1 MPGADPT
8 PSSEE
13 SRPPDSVGQASLPL
27 DGVHP
32 TGAAAPAPP
41 PDPVADP
48 LAFAP
53 PPPPLVTTAPGA
65 ISEHAWEERW
75 PPTSYWVKTT
85 AAVVLTIAVLYAANA
100 VRSIFVLVLIA
111 AVIAVGLEPAVSFLM
126 ARIRVS
132 RGAAVAIIFLVAL
145 AIVGVFAALIGPLLV
160 RQIQSLS
167 SAVPDM
173 VPKLARRSD
182 WIGHFVTQHQL
193 QIQHYIASIPERV
206 TGSFGTVLGLTG
218 KVSGFIFNFLTVMV
232 LTIFFMASL
241 PALRRSAT
249 LVFHPHHRGGAS
261 DIIAQSVD
269 KISGYVSGNIIT
281 SLICG
286 VFAGI
291 ALLIIGVPYAIPL
304 AMWAGMAD
312 LIPSV
317 GAYLGAIPP
326 VLIAFTQSPVTGLVV
341 VGYFVVYQQFENY
354 VLVPRIMKNAVDL
367 SPAAVLVST
376 LVGAS
381 LAGFAGALLALP
393 VAATI
398 KVVLREAW
406 YEQREEAA
414 RIAATE
420 SSRRRERSR

>member
-1 MPGADPT
+1 MTRGDSTPPSEELRPADP
-8 PSSEE
+8 
-13 SRPPDSVGQASLPL
+13 A
-27 DGVHP
+27 
-32 TGAAAPAPP
+32 APP
-41 PDPVADP
+41 P
-48 LAFAP
+48 LA
-53 PPPPLVTTAPGA
+53 TIAPGTV
-65 ISEHAWEERW
+65 SDSAWEDRW

-85 AAVVLTIAVLYAANA
+85 AAVVVTIAVLYAANA

-111 AVIAVGLEPAVSFLM
+111 AVIAVGLEPAVDFLM
-126 ARIRVS
+126 ERMHVR

-145 AIVGVFAALIGPLLV
+145 AVVGVFAVLIGPPLV

-167 SAVPDM
+167 SAVPEM
-173 VPKLARRSD
+173 VPKLAQRND
-182 WIGHFVTQHQL
+182 WIGRFVTEHQQ
-193 QIQHYIASIPERV
+193 QIQDYIASIPERV
-206 TGSFGTVLGLTG
+206 TGSFDTVLGLTG

-249 LVFHPHHRGGAS
+249 MVFHPHHRGGAS

-281 SLICG
+281 SIFCG

-317 GAYLGAIPP
+317 GAYLGAVPP

-341 VGYFVVYQQFENY
+341 LAYFVVYQQFENY
-354 VLVPRIMKNAVDL
+354 VLVPRVMKNAVDL
-367 SPAAVLVST
+367 SPPAVLVST
-376 LVGAS
+376 LIGAS

-398 KVVLREAW
+398 KVALRQAW
-406 YEQREEAA
+406 FEQREEAA
-414 RIAATE
+414 RIAAAE
-420 SSRRRERSR
+420 SSPPANDPG